1 MPTLNYT
8 TSVPANRTIAE
19 VQAMLAKHG
28 AASVATHYAEGRASG
43 VSFTLVTPHGSRAFT
58 LPVDVDAVHRLL
70 ERQVQSRTIK
80 ERRYADVAHAERVA
94 WRVTKDWLAAQ
105 LALIEAQMATLDQ
118 VMLPYLHV
126 DGDRTLYAVYR
137 ERELRALEGGDS
149 R

>member
-8 TSVPANRTIAE
+8 TSIPASRTIAE

-28 AASVATHYAEGRASG
+28 AASVATHYVGGRAG
-43 VSFTLVTPHGSRAFT
+43 GISFTLVTPHGSRAFT
-58 LPVDVDAVHRLL
+58 LPVDIDAVHRLL
-70 ERQVQSRTIK
+70 ARQVESRTIK
-80 ERRYADVAHAERVA
+80 ERKYAEPAHAERVA
-94 WRVTKDWLAAQ
+94 WRVAKDWLAAQ

-137 ERELRALEGGDS
+137 ERELQAIEGGDS